1 MNRRD
6 ARELAFSLIFERE
19 FNREEP
25 IENFFSNTVEF
36 RETETDE
43 YVKNVFF
50 GVEENRDEIDKIA
63 DKYFENWK
71 RNRISNVT
79 EAIIRLAVYEM
90 MYTDIPSRVSI
101 NEAIELSKKFDEE
114 KAKNFINGVL
124 NSVAKEISG
133 EMKKENEQ

>member
-71 RNRISNVT
+71 RNRISNNARQYRT
-79 EAIIRLAVYEM
+79 SE
-90 MYTDIPSRVSI
+90 
-101 NEAIELSKKFDEE
+101 F
-114 KAKNFINGVL
+114 NG
-124 NSVAKEISG
+124 N
-133 EMKKENEQ
+133 

>member
-50 GVEENRDEIDKIA
+50 GVEEKRDEIDKIA